1 MYGDVLTDSMN
12 KAVVETY
19 RRRAIQEQYNKEN
32 NIIPKTIYK
41 EIADPL
47 VLTEE
52 TQETSEVYDEVRLE
66 NMSKLEKQKL
76 IKKLEEQMKNA
87 ARELNF
93 EEAMA
98 IRDVLFEIKA
108 SL

>member
-1 MYGDVLTDSMN
+1 
-12 KAVVETY
+12 
-19 RRRAIQEQYNKEN
+19 
-32 NIIPKTIYK
+32 
-41 EIADPL
+41 
-47 VLTEE
+47 
-52 TQETSEVYDEVRLE
+52 
-66 NMSKLEKQKL
+66 MSKLEKQKL